1 MDEKLEAIGME
12 YSYLLTSQLESQRHF
27 YEDKL
32 DQFQAQLTSLTGD
45 LSNLTA
51 KAAQIDSLSSRT
63 AELERTNEILR
74 KDKDKAERKAEKA
87 VVSPSFRLC
96 IGDDVS
102 GGKSDAE
109 KRDWEDKE
117 GDGDSSCGKA
127 VWPTIQQVE
136 DGSYM
141 IHM

>member
-1 MDEKLEAIGME
+1 MLLVASILDTGCAVDVTWISPSAGDTFEA
-12 YSYLLTSQLESQRHF
+12 
-27 YEDKL
+27 
-32 DQFQAQLTSLTGD
+32 GD
-45 LSNLTA
+45 TIVG
-51 KAAQIDSLSSRT
+51 QW
-63 AELERTNEILR
+63 
-74 KDKDKAERKAEKA
+74 KAEKA

-102 GGKSDAE
+102 GGKSDAG

-117 GDGDSSCGKA
+117 GDGDSSCGQA